1 MTQDEIEPVVL
12 NGVDVVS
19 CVYIIAIFLSL
30 STPQSAAVVVKH
42 LSVIEIAF
50 SGICRI

>member
-30 STPQSAAVVVKH
+30 STPQPLLLNIQA
-42 LSVIEIAF
+42 L
-50 SGICRI
+50 